1 MSKKLR
7 SNSVDS
13 EASLPARGLK
23 RESSGSN
30 NELKK
35 ASKSPRTQRTPEWS
49 EIYPDLIQSR
59 SKFLPTTVAD
69 HFMEVGGTLLN
80 RNSLIKVIERIQ
92 AYYHQNSYHNFQHA
106 CHVTFNCAFM
116 LKQVIPELSTIEKLS
131 LLYAALIH
139 DVQHL
144 GVPNVTLM
152 VDMHPLAKKFHDQSI
167 AEMNSLTVGLGLLEG
182 EEKLLQSFNEEDRA
196 TFRRNVIEIVL
207 CTDVADTYK
216 KRLMYFR
223 IDDLSQ
229 EESGLNTTSPAG
241 RLLLLCLI
249 MRTCDI
255 SSGMQSHETFKA
267 WAKNFFLEMTLASKD
282 PLEKIRSEK
291 NKYYSTQIAFME
303 AHSLALV
310 VRLQA
315 AQAVKPE
322 FTDML
327 VQNFQSNLSFWRE
340 NGMDMLNDWIAESG
354 ENLRK
359 CKGSTVYD
367 KDWERIRYSTNK
379 DDDTLS
385 Y

>member
-1 MSKKLR
+1 M
-7 SNSVDS
+7 DS
-13 EASLPARGLK
+13 EASFPVRGLK
-23 RESSGSN
+23 RESNGSSN
-30 NELKK
+30 DLKK
-35 ASKSPRTQRTPEWS
+35 PAKSPRSIRAPEWS

-59 SKFLPTTVAD
+59 AKCLSTTVVD
-69 HFMEVGGTLLN
+69 HFMEVGGNLLV
-80 RNSLIKVIERIQ
+80 RNTVLQIVEHAQ
-92 AYYHQNSYHNFQHA
+92 ACYHMNSYHNFQHA

-116 LKQVIPELSTIEKLS
+116 LKQVIPELSVIEKLS

-139 DVQHL
+139 DIEHL
-144 GVPNVTLM
+144 GVPNATLIN
-152 VDMHPLAKKFHDQSI
+152 DMHPLAKRFHDQSV
-167 AEMNSLTVGLGLLEG
+167 AEMNSLTVGLGLLESEG
-182 EEKLLQSFNEEDRA
+182 NLLQAFNEEDRA
-196 TFRRNVIEIVL
+196 IFRRNVIDIVL

-229 EESGLNTTSPAG
+229 EETGLNTTTPAG

-310 VRLQA
+310 VRLQS

-340 NGMDMLNDWIAESG
+340 SGMDMLNDWIAEIG
-354 ENLRK
+354 ENLRE

-367 KDWERIRYSTNK
+367 SDWKRIRDHSEIDEETV
-379 DDDTLS
+379 TL
-385 Y
+385 